1 MYHSHMRVPD
11 GDTIDYN
18 ESTLERRTRI
28 CMRRITEN
36 SASKLA
42 ASLGYSRTYRDEL
55 AQLEVPMSLYDAFYR
70 WCGHAGNE
78 THA

>member
-1 MYHSHMRVPD
+1 MS
-11 GDTIDYN
+11 
-18 ESTLERRTRI
+18 
-28 CMRRITEN
+28 MRRITEN

-70 WCGHAGNE
+70 WVRTRRERDARLKY
-78 THA
+78 